1 MKSIPLSNSTIERRI
16 SDLSED
22 LEDQLLD
29 KIKTSKFFALQLDES
44 CDVSSKEILVCF
56 VRYTDFKGEDM
67 GEEFLCSIELH
78 SYTTGSEIFQ
88 GIDKYMFP
96 MLSEFIETTPEL
108 DTTSTLK
115 VIVDHLD
122 SLSKAFKDYFPDD
135 PRKGNLW
142 IINPFLTHENAL
154 TLAEEE
160 KLIELSSDLRLKA
173 LFGTVSVPK
182 FWIHV
187 RLEYPELYTKA
198 MKFLLPFSKT
208 YLCEAAF
215 SAMTLIKTKQRNRL
229 QIDHALRMAV
239 SNLQPRIEKIIN
251 SKVQQSSH

>member
-1 MKSIPLSNSTIERRI
+1 
-16 SDLSED
+16 
-22 LEDQLLD
+22 
-29 KIKTSKFFALQLDES
+29 
-44 CDVSSKEILVCF
+44 
-56 VRYTDFKGEDM
+56 
-67 GEEFLCSIELH
+67 
-78 SYTTGSEIFQ
+78 
-88 GIDKYMFP
+88 MFP

-160 KLIELSSDLRLKA
+160 KLIELSSDLGLKA

-187 RLEYPELYTKA
+187 RSEYPELYTKA
-198 MKFLLPFSKT
+198 MKFLLPFSTT

-215 SAMTLIKTKQRNRL
+215 SAMTVIKTKQRNRL
-229 QIDHALRMAV
+229 QVNHALRLAV
-239 SNLQPRIEKIIN
+239 SNLDPRLEKLIN
-251 SKVQQSSH
+251 NKEQQASH